1 MFSLSLHELTACV
14 YYKLAIERGLRGS
27 HPDSERLAH
36 TPRKATS
43 PVPSPRPV
51 NGSSSNISNNN
62 SAKVSSGV
70 GIGTGAFGS
79 QRQDKPA
86 AKAPVPEAVPV
97 DDDYECKDAHNM
109 DLQLAIRYL

>member
-36 TPRKATS
+36 TPRKAKS
-43 PVPSPRPV
+43 PVPSPRPS
-51 NGSSSNISNNN
+51 NGSFRNNN
-62 SAKVSSGV
+62 SAKLNSGG
-70 GIGTGAFGS
+70 GIGTSASTTGS

-86 AKAPVPEAVPV
+86 AVPEAVPV